1 MNASPFAKEIYKLIR
16 NKVKKLDDI
25 HRIEERIKEV
35 GAKAANLTEEQTEK
49 YQNKDNYMQSVQ
61 QTIEA
66 FEIYKQTELGALLS
80 KQEAPA
86 KEAPKAT
93 PEEIKEET
101 KAATPGS
108 TEH

>member
-1 MNASPFAKEIYKLIR
+1 
-16 NKVKKLDDI
+16 
-25 HRIEERIKEV
+25 
-35 GAKAANLTEEQTEK
+35 
-49 YQNKDNYMQSVQ
+49 MQSVQ